1 MSDYV
6 NKAYED
12 TLVRIFHAHEEV
24 SYIAV
29 MNDKLGVVAQKG
41 FLDFHPAKLEKLHVQ
56 AALLVKM
63 CSVWAESF
71 GNFDYACASF
81 MSTYEVMVA
90 PLSEKLQMLVV
101 VPHKPG
107 INLKAIKDDVAAFF
121 RSMK

>member
-1 MSDYV
+1 MSDYI
-6 NKAYED
+6 NKTYED
-12 TLVRIFHAHEEV
+12 TLARIFNAHGEV

-41 FLDFHPAKLEKLHVQ
+41 FLDFHPSKLEKLHVQ

-81 MSTYEVMVA
+81 MATYEVMVA

-101 VPHKPG
+101 VQHKPG
-107 INLKAIKDDVAAFF
+107 INLKAIKDDIAAFF
-121 RSMK
+121 KSVK